1 MTPGCPFD
9 LVIFDCDG
17 VLVDS
22 ERLINRIES
31 QHLSRLGLDLSPDE
45 ARATFKGRTVP
56 EIAAIAESQLHAK
69 IPADWLYDWGMHI
82 ALGFVT
88 TLRPVASVQEVLD
101 GLTTQRVATCVASQ
115 SPRAR
120 VDLALSVTNLAHYF
134 DDRVYTASLVPRG
147 KPLPDLLLYS
157 AARMGAEPGRCAVI
171 EDSESGVQAAIA
183 AGMSVFGYAADE
195 DPAALRRAGATAFSS
210 MRELPALLECDPGQ
224 RVGAPAERASGSEP
238 PARLR
243 EAYGAFAAGDG
254 RPLVQFLAEDV
265 TYHLPGR
272 HLGGG
277 TVRGR
282 AEVLER
288 TAQAALSCDAPP
300 EIRLQRVV
308 GFGEFVLSIER
319 FVARRCGRTVDQ
331 YVCIVWRMTGAQ
343 CTEIWSTFSDQASC
357 DRFWE
362 CG

>member
-1 MTPGCPFD
+1 MTPGGPFD

-31 QHLSRLGLDLSPDE
+31 RHFSRLGLDLSPDD
-45 ARATFKGRTVP
+45 ARATFKGRTVS
-56 EIAAIAESQLHAK
+56 EIVAIAESQLHAK
-69 IPADWLYDWGMHI
+69 LPAEWLYDWGMHVG
-82 ALGFVT
+82 LGFVQ
-88 TLRPVASVQEVLD
+88 TLRAVASVQKVLD
-101 GLTTQRVATCVASQ
+101 GLTSRRVATCVASQ

-120 VDLALSVTNLAHYF
+120 VDLALSVTGLAHYF

-147 KPLPDLLLYS
+147 KPLPDLFLYS

-195 DPAALRRAGATAFSS
+195 DPAALRRAGATTFSS
-210 MRELPALLECDPGQ
+210 MEELPALLECDPDEHGL
-224 RVGAPAERASGSEP
+224 AHAERAGDSELLGC
-238 PARLR
+238 LR
-243 EAYGAFAAGDG
+243 EAYGALAAGDA
-254 RPLVQFLAEDV
+254 RLLAELLAEDV

-277 TVRGR
+277 TLRGR

-300 EIRLQRVV
+300 TIRLHGVV
-308 GFGEFVLSIER
+308 GSGEIVLSIER
-319 FVARRCGRTVDQ
+319 FVARRRGRTVDQ
-331 YVCIVWRMTGAQ
+331 DVCVVWRMAGTRCA
-343 CTEIWSTFSDQASC
+343 EIWSTFSDQASC

-362 CG
+362 GG